1 LDGDESRSLDHS
13 TMIQKEGAVARIEHR
28 EQLDIIPAS
37 SPPPFYP
44 LFPLP
49 CLPPH
54 LLPAPPL
61 SAKTNEYEASLHT
74 KSVHQSASYRTPPR
88 VCLSLTLSHS
98 FLLSLSLSRSLALSL
113 SRSLA
118 LSLVPS
124 SSIILHPH
132 PSCTRA
138 LSPSSPSFTLRLR
151 RQTTGAHQQSRAQAA
166 LPKLLHHIPCTPN
179 PEVFKFWT
187 RVCTLHPK
195 SFSHQVLDS
204 CAGVVCAAA
213 SALEPSAQ
221 RRRPVRR
228 LRSVGRE

>member
-1 LDGDESRSLDHS
+1 MQRRRQRLDGDESRSLDHS

-118 LSLVPS
+118 RAILIHHS
-124 SSIILHPH
+124 SSSSFLHARSLTVLAVLHPAI
-132 PSCTRA
+132 T
-138 LSPSSPSFTLRLR
+138 
-151 RQTTGAHQQSRAQAA
+151 
-166 LPKLLHHIPCTPN
+166 
-179 PEVFKFWT
+179 
-187 RVCTLHPK
+187 
-195 SFSHQVLDS
+195 
-204 CAGVVCAAA
+204 
-213 SALEPSAQ
+213 
-221 RRRPVRR
+221 
-228 LRSVGRE
+228 